1 MLSKATD
8 EFEVTFKSGAKF
20 SPSIIKAVLPKKYSI
35 DAMQVA
41 TSGELAASE
50 KPEDKT
56 LWLVLKS
63 GQKVALANRAAKD
76 DKDKPEDVVAKLG
89 EALKA
94 GTKAARV
101 EGTMVEDKDGN
112 LTLQLSK
119 GEAVA
124 EKAEEKK

>member
-50 KPEDKT
+50 KPED
-56 LWLVLKS
+56 
-63 GQKVALANRAAKD
+63 
-76 DKDKPEDVVAKLG
+76 VVAKLG

-124 EKAEEKK
+124 VRRWRVRWR

>member
-8 EFEVTFKSGAKF
+8 EFELTFKAGAKF
-20 SPSIIKAVLPKKYSI
+20 SPSIIKSVLPKKYSI

-63 GQKVALANRAAKD
+63 GQKVALANRTAKD

-101 EGTMVEDKDGN
+101 EGAMIEDKDGN

-124 EKAEEKK
+124 EKVEEKK

>member
-1 MLSKATD
+1 M
-8 EFEVTFKSGAKF
+8 TFKAEAKF